1 MKRKLQMKGQHTS
14 NYSILN
20 DASSRTSFLGHIRAV
35 CFHSDTRHASF
46 RIHHTAVRSLGC
58 TREDETETV
67 AVTFG
72 RNDVDTFRVHTSLC
86 DTNRETTSTWL
97 VYVCARAPIYTCT
110 CARRFI
116 SCAESMYRYRES
128 SVAWTSN
135 PVEINTVT
143 LPRWKINRFSF
154 YHKIPS
160 YSTRISVQQLTK
172 VLQHL

>member
-1 MKRKLQMKGQHTS
+1 MKGQRTS

-20 DASSRTSFLGHIRAV
+20 DASSGASFLGHIRAV
-35 CFHSDTRHASF
+35 CFHSDTQHASF

-110 CARRFI
+110 CASYPAQSRCIDTEKPPWLGRRI
-116 SCAESMYRYRES
+116 LSRS
-128 SVAWTSN
+128 
-135 PVEINTVT
+135 
-143 LPRWKINRFSF
+143 
-154 YHKIPS
+154 IPS
-160 YSTRISVQQLTK
+160 RFLDGKLTGFRSTTK
-172 VLQHL
+172 SQAIRHG